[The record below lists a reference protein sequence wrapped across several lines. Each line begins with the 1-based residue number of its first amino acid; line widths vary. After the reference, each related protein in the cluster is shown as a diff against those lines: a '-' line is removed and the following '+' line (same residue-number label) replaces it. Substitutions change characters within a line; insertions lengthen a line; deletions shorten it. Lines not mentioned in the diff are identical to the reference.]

1 MPKRKMTPFARFLIV
16 MIFVVPLAYFGASW
30 YNGEYPLNVRL
41 YLGLDTP
48 QKSEEVSVKAD
59 EKESEKN
66 LQLRIEELEKKL
78 QECEKELDE
87 LKAQAKNQ
95 E

>member
-30 YNGEYPLNVRL
+30 YNGEDPLNVRQ